1 MRHNIAVDGPAFR
14 LRPVRMEDAGFIL
27 ELRTDPAR
35 SRYLHRV
42 PNDLGAQ
49 QRWLEAYFERPGDY
63 YFLIE
68 NRSTGQREG
77 TVGIYNVDPAWRTAE
92 WGRWIIRA
100 GSLAAVESACLV
112 YRAGFERLELE
123 SMYCRTI
130 IENASALAF
139 HDSFGVERRCTLPR
153 YFELDGRLLDAME
166 GVLTRRRWE
175 ELRAQTEGKAAR
187 AAVWSRA

>member
-1 MRHNIAVDGPAFR
+1 MRHNIEVDGPAFR
-14 LRPVRMEDAGFIL
+14 LRPVRVEDAAFIL
-27 ELRTDPAR
+27 ELRTNPAR

-42 PNDLGAQ
+42 PNDLAEQ
-49 QRWLEAYFERPGDY
+49 QRWLEAYFERPADY

-68 NRSTGQREG
+68 NRSSGQREG
-77 TVGIYNVDPAWRTAE
+77 TAGIYNVDPVWRTAE

-112 YRAGFERLELE
+112 YCAGFERLDLG

-139 HDSFGVERRCTLPR
+139 HDSFGVERRRTLPR
-153 YFELDGRLLDAME
+153 YFELEGRLLDAME

-175 ELRAQTEGKAAR
+175 ELRAVTEGKAAR